1 MPLLFYAQ
9 FPEPLPDQALFGEQ
23 AHEGP
28 NCVVLAE
35 SVRAYCAHLR
45 DMAAGR
51 GTAPSQ
57 RHKARKRAR
66 LVKLQAD
73 AVEVRHAVR
82 RGALVD
88 AEAVAAEWSGFCA
101 RFAPEC

>member
-1 MPLLFYAQ
+1 MPLLFYAPI
-9 FPEPLPDQALFGEQ
+9 FHCALFGKQ

-28 NCVVLAE
+28 NCFVLAE
-35 SVRAYCAHLR
+35 SVRAYCTHHR
-45 DMAAGR
+45 DMAAGW

-57 RHKARKRAR
+57 RHKARRRAR
-66 LVKLQAD
+66 LVNLQAD

-88 AEAVAAEWSGFCA
+88 AEPVAAEWSGFCA

>member
-1 MPLLFYAQ
+1 MPLLLYA
-9 FPEPLPDQALFGEQ
+9 PISRAVALSSASKPMRGRIAVFSPKACG
-23 AHEGP
+23 HI
-28 NCVVLAE
+28 CT
-35 SVRAYCAHLR
+35 HHR
-45 DMAAGR
+45 DMAAGW

-57 RHKARKRAR
+57 QHKARRRAR
-66 LVKLQAD
+66 LVNLQAD
-73 AVEVRHAVR
+73 AVEVRHVVR